1 MGNIYCLLW
10 EIISVLSYLSG
21 YQHLL
26 HQKDNLKKDK
36 VCEAGTGLL
45 SCTIKQVIKFSS

>member
-1 MGNIYCLLW
+1 MGNN
-10 EIISVLSYLSG
+10 SVLSDLTG

-26 HQKDNLKKDK
+26 HQKDNLEKDI

-45 SCTIKQVIKFSS
+45 SCIVK